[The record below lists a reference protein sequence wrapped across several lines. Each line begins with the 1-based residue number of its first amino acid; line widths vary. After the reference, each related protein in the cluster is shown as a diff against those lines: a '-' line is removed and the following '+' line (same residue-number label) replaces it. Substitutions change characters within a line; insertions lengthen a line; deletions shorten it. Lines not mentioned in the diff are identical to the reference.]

1 MRQAICCVI
10 SCVFASLILSSPA
23 LSEMLSPAHLLA
35 EKFAQGSE
43 KPAASPPAA
52 PQAISKPVVAK
63 PAPAKPVVK
72 RVPPGPDYE
81 KEMLDAARAEADA
94 RKVVQQEPSAPAP
107 APAAAATTVPVAAQP
122 VAAPAVAA
130 VTAPVAPAVTAPAT
144 PPAAAAVQAAV
155 KPAAAAVA
163 PPPATVTGS
172 SSHVS
177 VLLALD
183 PQLNAVDLAASQPS
197 PVLCIGDDCYISAG
211 ADGPARART
220 RADAAADKGAT
231 GACHGKTHCIF
242 RDVNLKPGAELQI
255 LDSTFG
261 KPGASKP
268 VEVVPDKSCNVQE
281 GELDCEL
288 TTSGIGYRAWIVP
301 ESVAAATTPLILESA
316 LATDLIEENVS
327 RTDDR

>member
-1 MRQAICCVI
+1 MRQAISCVI
-10 SCVFASLILSSPA
+10 SCVSASLILSSPA
-23 LSEMLSPAHLLA
+23 FSEMPSPAHLLA
-35 EKFAQGSE
+35 EKFAQDFE
-43 KPAASPPAA
+43 KPTASPPAA
-52 PQAISKPVVAK
+52 PQAISKPAVAK
-63 PAPAKPVVK
+63 PAPATPVVK

-81 KEMLDAARAEADA
+81 KEMLDAARAEAEA
-94 RKVVQQEPSAPAP
+94 RKVAQQEPAAPV
-107 APAAAATTVPVAAQP
+107 PAAAATSAPAAAQP
-122 VAAPAVAA
+122 ATAPAVAA
-130 VTAPVAPAVTAPAT
+130 PAAPTAVTAPAA

-220 RADAAADKGAT
+220 RADAAAGKGAT
-231 GACHGKTHCIF
+231 GDCHGKTHCIF

>member
-122 VAAPAVAA
+122 VAAPAAAA

-144 PPAAAAVQAAV
+144 PPAAAAV
-155 KPAAAAVA
+155 
-163 PPPATVTGS
+163 
-172 SSHVS
+172 
-177 VLLALD
+177 
-183 PQLNAVDLAASQPS
+183 
-197 PVLCIGDDCYISAG
+197 
-211 ADGPARART
+211 
-220 RADAAADKGAT
+220 
-231 GACHGKTHCIF
+231 
-242 RDVNLKPGAELQI
+242 
-255 LDSTFG
+255 
-261 KPGASKP
+261 
-268 VEVVPDKSCNVQE
+268 
-281 GELDCEL
+281 
-288 TTSGIGYRAWIVP
+288 
-301 ESVAAATTPLILESA
+301 
-316 LATDLIEENVS
+316 
-327 RTDDR
+327 